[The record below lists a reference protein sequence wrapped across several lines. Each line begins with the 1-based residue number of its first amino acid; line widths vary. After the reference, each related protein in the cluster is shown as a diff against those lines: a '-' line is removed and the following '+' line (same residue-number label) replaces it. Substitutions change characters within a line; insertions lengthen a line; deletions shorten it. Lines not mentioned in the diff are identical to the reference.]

1 MSILKSFSLMSV
13 FTFLSRILGYAR
25 DLLFAFIFGASSSAD
40 SFLLAFR
47 LPNLF
52 RRLFA
57 EGAIS
62 NALVPIYLDIKKKS
76 SKKIAQ
82 SFYNSVFNYLI
93 IILLIVTV
101 LAEIF
106 MRDIISFLA
115 PGFNEDLVNKT
126 TFLALIMFPYL
137 ILISISSFIGALLNA
152 NGRFAMW
159 AFSPIILNLGM
170 IIALSISYY
179 YFAIPE
185 LVLSWAVIFS
195 GILQLLLM
203 IFWSLK
209 TKIKI
214 KFSKPRISKNIKKF
228 FSLLIPNILAG
239 GILQINQFIGV
250 IFASSIVGAI
260 SWLYYADRIVQ
271 LPLGI
276 FIVSIST
283 ILLTTLSN
291 QNVKKQKKNAD
302 QQIEFACLLMFCL
315 TLLCMVGLIAL
326 SDLIVDVLFKRGK
339 FGLGDVLATSDAIV
353 MYSIGLP
360 AFGFIKI
367 FSVIFFSEKNTL
379 IPFLISTLSML
390 VNLLLLVLLVGSL
403 GHLGIALSLSLASYF
418 NVIALYVF
426 LRKKKYWKIN
436 KGFYKKIFKILISS
450 FMTYI
455 LLITSYMLVLYS
467 DYFSLSGF
475 MSKIITLG
483 VLIILAIIA
492 FIVLLIMFR
501 VVNYKALKN
510 YNFNDLFMEK
520 KFG

>member
-1 MSILKSFSLMSV
+1 MSVFKSFSLMSIL
-13 FTFLSRILGYAR
+13 TFLSRILGYVR

-62 NALVPIYLDIKKKS
+62 SALIPLYLDIKKKS
-76 SKKIAQ
+76 NKKIAQ
-82 SFYNSVFNYLI
+82 TFYNSVFNYLI

-106 MRDIISFLA
+106 MKEIISFLA
-115 PGFNEDLVNKT
+115 PGFTEDLINKT
-126 TFLALIMFPYL
+126 TFLASIMFPYL
-137 ILISISSFIGALLNA
+137 ILISISSFIGALFNA

-170 IIALSISYY
+170 IIALGISYF

-185 LVLSWAVIFS
+185 LILSWAVIIS
-195 GILQLLLM
+195 GILQLLVM

-209 TKIKI
+209 INIKI
-214 KFSKPRISKNIKKF
+214 KFSKPKISKNIKKF
-228 FSLLIPNILAG
+228 FSLLMPNILAG

-250 IFASSIVGAI
+250 IFASSIMGAI

-291 QNVKKQKKNAD
+291 QKAKKSKKNVD
-302 QQIEFACLLMFCL
+302 QQIEFSCLLMLCL
-315 TLLCMVGLIAL
+315 TLLCMLGLIAL
-326 SDLIVDVLFKRGK
+326 SDLIVDILFKRGK

-390 VNLLLLVLLVGSL
+390 INLFLIILLVGSM

-418 NVIALYVF
+418 NVIALYIF
-426 LRKKKYWKIN
+426 LHKKKYWKLSKNFI
-436 KGFYKKIFKILISS
+436 KKIFKILISS
-450 FMTYI
+450 FLTYI
-455 LLITSYMLVLYS
+455 LLITAYMLILFS

-475 MSKIITLG
+475 MSKTFTLSLLMFFAVIT
-483 VLIILAIIA
+483 

-501 VVNYKALKN
+501 VINYDAVKRRK
-510 YNFNDLFMEK
+510 FSDLFMER

>member
-1 MSILKSFSLMSV
+1 MSVFKSFSLMSI

-62 NALVPIYLDIKKKS
+62 NALIPIYLDIKKS
-76 SKKIAQ
+76 NKKIAQ
-82 SFYNSVFNYLI
+82 SFYNSVFSYLI
-93 IILLIVTV
+93 IILLVVTL

-106 MRDIISFLA
+106 MKDIISFLA
-115 PGFNEDLVNKT
+115 PGFNEDLINKT
-126 TFLALIMFPYL
+126 TFLASIMFPYL
-137 ILISISSFIGALLNA
+137 ILISISSFIGALFNA

-170 IIALSISYY
+170 IIALSISYF

-185 LVLSWAVIFS
+185 LILSWTVIIS

-203 IFWSLK
+203 IFWSFK
-209 TKIKI
+209 VKIKI
-214 KFSKPRISKNIKKF
+214 SISKPKASKNLKKF

-250 IFASSIVGAI
+250 IFASSIIGAI

-271 LPLGI
+271 LPLGV

-291 QNVKKQKKNAD
+291 QKSKKLKTNVN

-315 TLLCMVGLIAL
+315 TLLCMVGLVAL
-326 SDLIVDVLFKRGK
+326 SDLIVDVLFKRGN

-367 FSVIFFSEKNTL
+367 FSIIFFSKKNTL
-379 IPFLISTLSML
+379 IPFLISALSML
-390 VNLLLLVLLVGSL
+390 VNLIFLMLLVRSM

-418 NVIALYVF
+418 NVIALYIF
-426 LRKKKYWKIN
+426 LHKKKYWKIN
-436 KGFYKKIFKILISS
+436 KSFIKKIFKILITS
-450 FMTYI
+450 FLTYI
-455 LLITSYMLVLYS
+455 LLITSYMLILYS

-475 MSKIITLG
+475 MHKTVTLG
-483 VLIILAIIA
+483 VLMIFAVIT

-501 VVNYKALKN
+501 VINYESLKKRN
-510 YNFNDLFMEK
+510 ISNFFKEK

>member
-1 MSILKSFSLMSV
+1 MSVFKSFSLMSI

-62 NALVPIYLDIKKKS
+62 NALIPIYLDIKKS
-76 SKKIAQ
+76 NKKIAQ
-82 SFYNSVFNYLI
+82 SFYNSVFSYLI
-93 IILLIVTV
+93 IILLVVTL

-106 MRDIISFLA
+106 MKDIISFLA
-115 PGFNEDLVNKT
+115 PGFNEDLINKT
-126 TFLALIMFPYL
+126 TFLASIMFPYL

-152 NGRFAMW
+152 NSRFAMW
-159 AFSPIILNLGM
+159 AFSPIILNLAM
-170 IIALSISYY
+170 IIALSSSYF

-185 LVLSWAVIFS
+185 LILSWTVIIS
-195 GILQLLLM
+195 GILQSLLM
-203 IFWSLK
+203 IFWSFK
-209 TKIKI
+209 VKIKI
-214 KFSKPRISKNIKKF
+214 SISKPKASKNIKKF

-250 IFASSIVGAI
+250 IFASSIIGAI

-271 LPLGI
+271 LPLGV

-291 QNVKKQKKNAD
+291 QKSKKLKTNVN

-315 TLLCMVGLIAL
+315 TLLCMVGLVAL
-326 SDLIVDVLFKRGK
+326 SDLIVDVLFKRGN

-367 FSVIFFSEKNTL
+367 FSIIFFSKKNTL
-379 IPFLISTLSML
+379 IPFLISALSML
-390 VNLLLLVLLVGSL
+390 VNLIFLMLLVRNM

-418 NVIALYVF
+418 NVIALYIF
-426 LRKKKYWKIN
+426 LHKKKYWKIN
-436 KGFYKKIFKILISS
+436 KSFMKKIFKILVTS
-450 FMTYI
+450 FLTYI
-455 LLITSYMLVLYS
+455 LLITSYMLILYS

-475 MSKIITLG
+475 MHKTVTLG
-483 VLIILAIIA
+483 VLMIFAVIT

-501 VVNYKALKN
+501 VINYESLKKRN
-510 YNFNDLFMEK
+510 ISNFFKEK

>member
-1 MSILKSFSLMSV
+1 MNFLKSFSLMSI
-13 FTFLSRILGYAR
+13 FTFFSRLLGYAR

-62 NALVPIYLDIKKKS
+62 NALIPLYLDIKKKTNQ
-76 SKKIAQ
+76 KEAQ
-82 SFYNSVFNYLI
+82 YFYNLVFSYLL
-93 IILLIVTV
+93 IILLAVTV
-101 LAEIF
+101 VAEIF
-106 MRDIISFLA
+106 MKDIISFLA
-115 PGFNEDLVNKT
+115 PGFTEDLINKT
-126 TFLALIMFPYL
+126 TFLASIMFPYL
-137 ILISISSFIGALLNA
+137 ILISISSFVGALLNA
-152 NGRFAMW
+152 NGKFAVW
-159 AFSPIILNLGM
+159 AFCPIILNLGM
-170 IIALSISYY
+170 IIALSISYF

-185 LVLSWAVIFS
+185 LFLSWAVIVS

-203 IFWSLK
+203 VFWSYK
-209 TKIKI
+209 NNIKI
-214 KFSKPRISKNIKKF
+214 SFSKPKVSKNIKKF
-228 FSLLIPNILAG
+228 FSLLMPNILAG

-250 IFASSIVGAI
+250 IFASSIIGAI

-276 FIVSIST
+276 FVISIST
-283 ILLTTLSN
+283 ILLTSLSN
-291 QNVKKQKKNAD
+291 QKAKKLKTNVN

-315 TLLCMVGLIAL
+315 TLLCMVGLLVL

-360 AFGFIKI
+360 AYGFIKI

-379 IPFLISTLSML
+379 IPFLISVLSML
-390 VNLLLLVLLVGSL
+390 VNLLFLILLVNSM

-418 NVIALYVF
+418 NVIVLYIF
-426 LRKKKYWKIN
+426 LQKKKYWKIN
-436 KGFYKKIFKILISS
+436 KRFIKKIFKILISS
-450 FMTYI
+450 FLTYI
-455 LLITSYMLVLYS
+455 LLITLYMLVLYS
-467 DYFSLSGF
+467 DFISLSDF
-475 MSKIITLG
+475 TSKVLTLAI
-483 VLIILAIIA
+483 LMILAVITFII
-492 FIVLLIMFR
+492 FLIMFR
-501 VVNYKALKN
+501 VINYKALKKRKIG
-510 YNFNDLFMEK
+510 DLFMER

>member
-1 MSILKSFSLMSV
+1 MSVFKSFSLMSI

-57 EGAIS
+57 EGAIN
-62 NALVPIYLDIKKKS
+62 NALIPLYLDIKKKTNQ
-76 SKKIAQ
+76 KIAQ
-82 SFYNSVFNYLI
+82 VFYNSVFNYLI

-106 MRDIISFLA
+106 MKDIISFLA
-115 PGFNEDLVNKT
+115 PGFNEDLINKT
-126 TFLALIMFPYL
+126 AFLASIMFPYL

-152 NGRFAMW
+152 NGRYAVW

-170 IIALSISYY
+170 IVALSISYF
-179 YFAIPE
+179 YFAFPE
-185 LVLSWAVIFS
+185 LILSWAVIIS
-195 GILQLLLM
+195 GILQLILM

-209 TKIKI
+209 INIKI
-214 KFSKPRISKNIKKF
+214 NFSKLKISKNIKKF
-228 FSLLIPNILAG
+228 FSLLLPNILAG

-250 IFASSIVGAI
+250 IFASSIIGAI

-291 QNVKKQKKNAD
+291 QKAKKSKINID
-302 QQIEFACLLMFCL
+302 QQIEFACLLMLCL

-367 FSVIFFSEKNTL
+367 FSVIFFSEKNTF

-390 VNLLLLVLLVGSL
+390 ANLFLILLLVDKM
-403 GHLGIALSLSLASYF
+403 GHLGIALSLSLSSYF
-418 NVIALYVF
+418 NVIALYIF
-426 LRKKKYWKIN
+426 LQKKKYWKI
-436 KGFYKKIFKILISS
+436 KKSFIKKIFKILISS
-450 FMTYI
+450 FLTYI

-467 DYFSLSGF
+467 DYFNLSGF
-475 MSKIITLG
+475 MSRTITLG
-483 VLIILAIIA
+483 VLIIFAVIT

-501 VVNYKALKN
+501 VINYEALRKRN
-510 YNFNDLFMEK
+510 LRDLFVEK

>member
-1 MSILKSFSLMSV
+1 
-13 FTFLSRILGYAR
+13 
-25 DLLFAFIFGASSSAD
+25 
-40 SFLLAFR
+40 
-47 LPNLF
+47 
-52 RRLFA
+52 
-57 EGAIS
+57 
-62 NALVPIYLDIKKKS
+62 
-76 SKKIAQ
+76 
-82 SFYNSVFNYLI
+82 
-93 IILLIVTV
+93 
-101 LAEIF
+101 
-106 MRDIISFLA
+106 
-115 PGFNEDLVNKT
+115 
-126 TFLALIMFPYL
+126 
-137 ILISISSFIGALLNA
+137 
-152 NGRFAMW
+152 
-159 AFSPIILNLGM
+159 
-170 IIALSISYY
+170 
-179 YFAIPE
+179 
-185 LVLSWAVIFS
+185 
-195 GILQLLLM
+195 
-203 IFWSLK
+203 
-209 TKIKI
+209 
-214 KFSKPRISKNIKKF
+214 
-228 FSLLIPNILAG
+228 
-239 GILQINQFIGV
+239 
-250 IFASSIVGAI
+250 
-260 SWLYYADRIVQ
+260 
-271 LPLGI
+271 
-276 FIVSIST
+276 
-283 ILLTTLSN
+283 
-291 QNVKKQKKNAD
+291 
-302 QQIEFACLLMFCL
+302 MFCL

-467 DYFSLSGF
+467 DYFNLSGF

-483 VLIILAIIA
+483 VLIILAIIT